1 MRPATSRRATLKTL
15 GLGAG
20 LSALG
25 FFGRGANAAPVA
37 ANNANAGAK
46 PGAKTAP
53 LTEAQRAALRGVI
66 TDVIG
71 RKAIPGASLAVLS
84 HGEVLFREAFG
95 RAEFESER
103 PFTVDAPCFIAS
115 VTKPI
120 TATFFASLDERGVIS
135 LDDPVEKFLPEF
147 KGVTV
152 QGKGPARTTLR
163 VWHCLSHRSGLPG
176 NADMGEARP
185 QRIARGATASG
196 TEEPAAAAADEHSL
210 EQVIRRWIK
219 EGLLAEPG
227 ARFAYGS
234 SGYMVAA
241 RIAEVVLG
249 KRYERLLQEALLDPL
264 GMKRTTFHP
273 DAETLR
279 QLPARYQ
286 STPNGPQR
294 DTRTMPLPAADGLIN
309 PAGGL
314 CSRLDDMTAF
324 LALHLNCGRIGGQQL
339 IKAESLARM
348 YRPHPPRATETA
360 EGGGIGY
367 GLGWNVQAP
376 GGVVRH
382 LGASGTLVWVD
393 LQRQNAGVLLTQVKW
408 GATRALIPRLMKEVQ
423 AIFPVVNETE

>member
-1 MRPATSRRATLKTL
+1 MRHSASRRSALKTL

-20 LSALG
+20 LCLLGIFHRTAGAAASATHDAG
-25 FFGRGANAAPVA
+25 
-37 ANNANAGAK
+37 AGAK
-46 PGAKTAP
+46 PAP

-66 TDVIG
+66 AAAID
-71 RKAIPGASLAVLS
+71 REAIPGAALAVLS
-84 HGEVLFREAFG
+84 RGEVVFREAFG

-103 PFTVDAPCFIAS
+103 PFTAEAPCFIAS

-120 TATFFASLDERGVIS
+120 SATFFASLDERGVIA

-147 KGVTV
+147 RGVTV
-152 QGKGPARTTLR
+152 QGKGPARVTLR
-163 VWHCLSHRSGLPG
+163 VWHCLAHRSGLPG
-176 NADMGEARP
+176 NADLGEDRP
-185 QRIARGATASG
+185 QRSARGAGA
-196 TEEPAAAAADEHSL
+196 PAPGHAAPPPGEFSL
-210 EQVIRRWIK
+210 AEVIRRWIK

-249 KRYERLLQEALLDPL
+249 RRYELLLQERLLAPL
-264 GMKRTTFHP
+264 GMQRTTFHP
-273 DAETLR
+273 DAATLR
-279 QLPARYQ
+279 QLPARYL

-314 CSRLDDMTAF
+314 CSRLDDLTAF
-324 LALHLNCGRIGGQQL
+324 LALHLNGGRIGGRQF
-339 IKAESLARM
+339 IKGESLARM

-382 LGASGTLVWVD
+382 LGASGTLVWLD
-393 LQRQNAGVLLTQVKW
+393 RPRQHAGVLLTQVKW
-408 GATRALIPRLMKEVQ
+408 GATRAIIPRLMNEVH
-423 AIFPVVNETE
+423 AIFPVAPPSK